1 MRYPIVLDLE
11 TKQTFREAIKQ
22 EKLGISVVGI
32 YDYKDRQLKS
42 FAEEELSLLY
52 PIMEHAS
59 LIIGFNID
67 DFDLPVLSAYYPGD
81 INQFQ
86 TFDILEDVR
95 KKLGRR
101 LSLNDFAKA
110 TLGKG
115 KTGHGLDA
123 INLYREGKL
132 DELKKYCLDDV
143 DLTRELFDYGTTERQ
158 IFYLGPRGKTAV
170 KVDWSRNLK
179 TQTKSNISLTL
190 PF

>member
-11 TKQTFREAIKQ
+11 TKKTFRDTPQQ

-32 YDYKDRQLKS
+32 YDYKDGQLKS
-42 FAEEELSLLY
+42 FTEDELSLLY
-52 PIMEHAS
+52 PIMENAS

-86 TFDILEDVR
+86 TFDILEYVR

-101 LSLNDFAKA
+101 LSLNDIVKA
-110 TLGKG
+110 TLGKA

-123 INLYREGKL
+123 INLFREGKL
-132 DELKKYCLDDV
+132 EELKKYCLDDV
-143 DLTRELFDYGTTERQ
+143 ALTRELFDYGTTEKQ
-158 IFYLGPRGKTAV
+158 IFYLDERGRTTI
-170 KVDWSRNLK
+170 KVDWNRNLRPK
-179 TQTKSNISLTL
+179 SKSNISLTL